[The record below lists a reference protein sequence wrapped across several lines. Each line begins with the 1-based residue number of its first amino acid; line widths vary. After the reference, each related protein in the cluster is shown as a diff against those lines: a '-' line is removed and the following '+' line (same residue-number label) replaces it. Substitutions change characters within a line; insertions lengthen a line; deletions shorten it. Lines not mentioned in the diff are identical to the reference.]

1 MAAPNIVAT
10 TAIYG
15 KTDSGALTTSSAD
28 LLTNA
33 AGSNKVLRVN
43 SLYVSNIDGV
53 NACNVTI
60 TYFNASRGT
69 TRSLAN
75 VVTVPAK
82 STLVVIAKDTLI
94 SLQEGDKISGLAS
107 ANGDL
112 EWILSHDEIA

>member
-10 TAIYG
+10 TSIYG
-15 KTDSGALTTSSAD
+15 KSDSGALTTGSAD
-28 LLTNA
+28 LLAN
-33 AGSNKVLRVN
+33 GSSSNKLLRVN
-43 SLYVSNIDGV
+43 SLYVSNIDGA

-60 TYFNASRGT
+60 TFFDASRSA

-82 STLVVIAKDTLI
+82 STIVVISKDTLL
-94 SLQEGDKISGLAS
+94 SLEEGDKISGLAS

-112 EWILSHDEIA
+112 EWVISWDEIG